1 MRTASSMW
9 KGAVAG
15 LAALVGIASWAPSAL
30 ATATCGDLNGD
41 GFAKIGDALILLQTV
56 ANPPGAPTL
65 CNGGGALQCGDMNGD
80 GTLTIAD
87 VVIFLNFLAGNPTLF
102 PICTGS
108 GPQIACTDGPA
119 GTSMLQATD
128 HTQSWT
134 GQKHITGS
142 INSTQTWIHGCRYN
156 IDGLV
161 FVEPGITLTIQPGAL
176 IAGVPSTTGS
186 NTSALIFKRGSKINA
201 KGTPDYTCV
210 GGTKNGQACAVNSDC
225 PSSPPPAPVAFCGG
239 PIIMT
244 SSNHLDLGHGH
255 AVPTGD
261 WGGLTINGNA
271 PVNCPGGECL
281 AEGLVGIPFG
291 GPDPNDSSGV
301 VEYVRVEFSGQELT
315 PDNELNVITINGV
328 GRGTIWD
335 HTQCNI
341 GFDDCHEWFGG
352 TVNGKFMVSS
362 GCGDDLHDT
371 QLGTVGFTQHYLGL
385 YYEPVMQNLG
395 NHGFEWDDNE
405 NGFDLLPRNT
415 PIVCNAT
422 MIGSNL
428 QPSVGLGQTERA
440 ADLRRGTSGRISNT
454 IEEHFRSA
462 GLKLD
467 DNATA
472 NQACDP
478 GPVLKPG
485 GLLVDHSLFFDNGT
499 DTTGGP
505 HFGNVQ
511 NGWTTSGSPAGNC
524 TGQQYWG
531 LITAGGTI
539 SPTAINASG
548 SPADP
553 GEGVDPGIH
562 VKYGLGM
569 PTSQTD
575 LSQFIP
581 DGTQPLVNTLA
592 NDCHAIDPFFD
603 TTNYIGAFDPTKPTW
618 LTTPWISFELQ

>member
-1 MRTASSMW
+1 MRATTKERTTNMRTANGMW

-15 LAALVGIASWAPSAL
+15 LAALVGVAGWAPSAH
-30 ATATCGDLNGD
+30 ANATCGDLNGD
-41 GFAKIGDALILLQTV
+41 GLAKIGDALILLQTV
-56 ANPPGAPTL
+56 ANPPGAATL

-102 PICTGS
+102 PICTGH
-108 GPQIACTDGPA
+108 GPLIACTDGPA

-128 HTQSWT
+128 HTPSWT

-142 INSTQTWIHGCRYN
+142 INSTQTWQAGCRYN

-176 IAGVPSTTGS
+176 IAGVPTTTGS

-201 KGTPDYTCV
+201 KGTPS
-210 GGTKNGQACAVNSDC
+210 Q
-225 PSSPPPAPVAFCGG
+225 

-244 SSNHLDLGHGH
+244 SSEHLDGGHGSI
-255 AVPTGD
+255 GD

-281 AEGLVGIPFG
+281 AEGLTGVPFG
-291 GPDPNDSSGV
+291 GPDPNDSSGI
-301 VEYVRVEFSGQELT
+301 VEYVRVEFSGKELT

-335 HTQCNI
+335 HTQVNI
-341 GFDDCHEWFGG
+341 GFDDGHEWFGG
-352 TVNGKFMVSS
+352 TVNGKFLVSS

-371 QLGTVGFTQHYLGL
+371 QLGTVGRYQYYLGL

-440 ADLRRGTSGRISNT
+440 ADLRRGTSGRITNT
-454 IEEHFRSA
+454 IEMHFRSA

-472 NQACDP
+472 NQACD
-478 GPVLKPG
+478 GPSSAPTLHPG
-485 GLLVDHSLFFDNGT
+485 GLLVDHTLFFDNGT

-511 NGWTTSGSPAGNC
+511 ANWSTTSGSPLANC
-524 TGQQYWG
+524 NGTQYWN

-548 SPADP
+548 SPSDP
-553 GEGVDPGIH
+553 GEGLDPGIV

-569 PTSQTD
+569 PDSQTD

-581 DGTQPLVNTLA
+581 TNTSAAGYPLVTSLA
-592 NDCHAIDPFFD
+592 GDCSAIDPFFD
-603 TTNYIGAFDPTKPTW
+603 KTNYIGAFDPTKPTW
-618 LTTPWISFELQ
+618 LTAPWISFELQ

>member
-1 MRTASSMW
+1 MW

-15 LAALVGIASWAPSAL
+15 LAALVGVAGWAPSAH
-30 ATATCGDLNGD
+30 ANAACGDLNGD

-56 ANPPGAPTL
+56 ANPPGAATL
-65 CNGGGALQCGDMNGD
+65 CNNGGALQCGDMNND

-87 VVIFLNFLAGNPTLF
+87 VVIYLNYLAGNPTLF

-119 GTSMLQATD
+119 GTSVLQAND
-128 HTQSWT
+128 HTPSWT
-134 GQKHITGS
+134 GQKHVTGS
-142 INSTQTWIHGCRYN
+142 INSTQTWKAGCRYN

-201 KGTPDYTCV
+201 KGTPS
-210 GGTKNGQACAVNSDC
+210 N
-225 PSSPPPAPVAFCGG
+225 

-301 VEYVRVEFSGQELT
+301 LEYIRVEFSGQELT

-371 QLGTVGFTQHYLGL
+371 QLGTVGFTQYYLGL

-428 QPSVGLGQTERA
+428 QTSVGLGQTERA
-440 ADLRRGTSGRISNT
+440 ADLRRGTSGRITNT

-485 GLLVDHSLFFDNGT
+485 GLLVDHTLFFDNGT

-505 HFGNVQ
+505 HFGNV
-511 NGWTTSGSPAGNC
+511 NANWSTSSGSPLANC
-524 TGQQYWG
+524 TGPQYWS

-539 SPTAINASG
+539 SPTGINASG
-548 SPADP
+548 STADP
-553 GEGVDPGIH
+553 GVGLDPGIV
-562 VKYGLGM
+562 VKYGLGLVD
-569 PTSQTD
+569 SQTD
-575 LSQFIP
+575 LNQFIP
-581 DGTQPLVNTLA
+581 TNNAAAGFPLVHSLA
-592 NDCHAIDPFFD
+592 GDCHAIDPWFD
-603 TTNYIGAFDPTKPTW
+603 TTNYIGAFDPNGTTW
-618 LTTPWISFELQ
+618 LTTPWISFETQ

>member
-1 MRTASSMW
+1 MRTTTKERTTNMRTAKSMW

-15 LAALVGIASWAPSAL
+15 LAALVGVAGWAPSAH
-30 ATATCGDLNGD
+30 ANATCGDLNGD
-41 GFAKIGDALILLQTV
+41 GLPKIGDALILLQTV
-56 ANPPGAPTL
+56 ANPPGAATL
-65 CNGGGALQCGDMNGD
+65 CNGGGGLQCGDMNGD

-108 GPQIACTDGPA
+108 GPQIGCTDGPA
-119 GTSMLQATD
+119 GTSVLQASD
-128 HTQSWT
+128 HTPSWT

-142 INSTQTWIHGCRYN
+142 INSTQTWIAGCRYN

-186 NTSALIFKRGSKINA
+186 TTSALIFKRGSKINA
-201 KGTPDYTCV
+201 KGTPS
-210 GGTKNGQACAVNSDC
+210 N
-225 PSSPPPAPVAFCGG
+225 
-239 PIIMT
+239 PIIM
-244 SSNHLDLGHGH
+244 SSSAHLDSGHGH
-255 AVPTGD
+255 AVPEGD

-281 AEGLVGIPFG
+281 AEGLIGVPFG

-301 VEYVRVEFSGQELT
+301 VEYVRVEFSGKELT
-315 PDNELNVITINGV
+315 PDNELNIITMNGL
-328 GRGTIWD
+328 GRNTIWD
-335 HTQCNI
+335 HTQANI

-352 TVNGKFMVSS
+352 TINAKFLVSS

-371 QLGTVGFTQHYLGL
+371 QLGTVGRFQYYLGL

-405 NGFDLLPRNT
+405 NGFDLLPRNA
-415 PIVCNAT
+415 PMVCNAT

-440 ADLRRGTSGRISNT
+440 ADLRRGTSGHITNT

-478 GPVLKPG
+478 GPVLKAG
-485 GLLVDHSLFFDNGT
+485 GLLVDHTLFFDNGT

-505 HFGNVQ
+505 HNGNVQ

-524 TGQQYWG
+524 TGQQYWSM
-531 LITAGGTI
+531 ITAGG
-539 SPTAINASG
+539 SVVPSAINASG

-553 GEGVDPGIH
+553 GEGPDPGIH

-592 NDCHAIDPFFD
+592 GDCHALDPFFD

-618 LTTPWISFELQ
+618 LTTPWISLELQ